1 MEELRDNALSALFR
15 IQPRC
20 WVWGGELGALG
31 SAVSQRRSGRRSSPA
46 PVRTRASVCVC
57 ARAPGR
63 AKSQCPV
70 MVGDLRSAQTLRVLG
85 LNQYS
90 TAVSVDETWD

>member
-1 MEELRDNALSALFR
+1 MIGTVSHTAAM
-15 IQPRC
+15 QG
-20 WVWGGELGALG
+20 VGGELGALG

-90 TAVSVDETWD
+90 TDSCICRRDLGLM